1 MANSDSESVRS
12 AGDIVGNYRLVNL
25 SGEGAMTR
33 CWEAEQ
39 VSMDRQVMLEMLKV
53 AVVNEP
59 GVKDGFLSDVKVKAL
74 VSSPGVGM
82 VYEAYDDDDA
92 TFFARERI
100 HGQSLQESYEAG
112 RHYTPL
118 EVVVLLEQVADAM
131 LHLNKDGV
139 ATVDYGLE
147 DFIIGE
153 GGKMR
158 LMNLAVFGAREEE
171 VDTRAKVL
179 LGSYFG
185 GAVQQGVPGA
195 TRILSLTSWMRGEG
209 REVPLTWDEIIQL
222 CHQVRDQ
229 LLAPPKV
236 ESPIIAEAAR
246 PVQPVK
252 LKKQSSSA
260 TWAALGGIALIGG
273 MIAFFVFSDQGD
285 DEGVELEDN
294 VLDQESAEYV
304 EIPVGQYELSDG
316 RVKEVHEAFKISRV
330 EVTIARYSQFLASI
344 NIAQYQHPDQPKSK
358 KSHEPDHWKP
368 MLAAAEKGRKW
379 KGHQMS
385 TSCPVVFVDWWDAYA
400 FAKWSGGRLPTMNEW
415 AAASVCSGLPQK
427 SAPWGDVHQESGDV
441 TGAGIYGMAGGVSEW
456 TLESEISEKNPLAPK
471 KPVLV
476 GGSHVK
482 MEGGILLRSWISS
495 RDVRRGDLGLRVV
508 KEK

>member
-1 MANSDSESVRS
+1 MVNPDSESVRS
-12 AGDIVGNYRLVNL
+12 VGDIVGNYCLVNL
-25 SGEGAMTR
+25 SSEGPMTR

-39 VSMDRQVMLEMLKV
+39 VSMSRQVMLEMLKV
-53 AVVNEP
+53 AAVNEP

-74 VSSPGVGM
+74 VSAPGVGM

-112 RHYTPL
+112 RQYTPM
-118 EVVVLLEQVADAM
+118 EVVVLLEQVSDAM
-131 LHLNKDGV
+131 LHLSKDGV

-158 LMNLAVFGAREEE
+158 LMNLAVFGTRDEE

-179 LGSYFG
+179 LGAYFG
-185 GAVQQGVPGA
+185 GAVQQGVSGS

-209 REVPLTWDEIIQL
+209 REVPLSWTEIIQL

-229 LLAPPKV
+229 LLSPPKV
-236 ESPIIAEAAR
+236 EPPIIAEAAC

-252 LKKQSSSA
+252 LKKKSSSA
-260 TWAALGGIALIGG
+260 TWAALGGVALIGG
-273 MIAFFVFSDQGD
+273 MIAFFVISDQGSDKNAGLD
-285 DEGVELEDN
+285 D
-294 VLDQESAEYV
+294 DQEKAEYV

-316 RVKEVHEAFKISRV
+316 KMKEVHEAFEISRV
-330 EVTIARYSQFLASI
+330 EVTIARYSQFLASA
-344 NIAQYQHPDQPKSK
+344 NLEQYQHPDQPKSK
-358 KSHEPDHWKP
+358 KSHVPNHWSA
-368 MLAAAEKGRKW
+368 MLTAAKKGQKW
-379 KGHQMS
+379 KGRQMS
-385 TSCPVVFVDWWDAYA
+385 ISCPVVFVDWWDAYA

-415 AAASVCSGLPQK
+415 AAASVCSGAPQK
-427 SAPWGDVHQESGDV
+427 SAPWGEVRQESGDV

-476 GGSHVK
+476 GGSHMK
-482 MEGGILLRSWISS
+482 KEGGILLRSWIQS
-495 RDVRRGDLGLRVV
+495 RDVRRVDLGLRIV
-508 KEK
+508 KGK